1 MFYKLIRTRGI
12 SGHIAGFRHLPSRPG
27 RCQAPARPA
36 LDSSSSTSPLL
47 HLVSLFC
54 TSRNPPHS
62 FTRSVSL
69 DSSLLTQ
76 TAPYEAT
83 SALSL
88 RSNACAPTLLDIHDV
103 FDVHGKVHPLLYISL
118 LISHVAALYIFAR
131 GYCKA
136 AFPVAHILYWASCEQ
151 GRASARVPSLSSS
164 FTSSICTFPAPHLP
178 EAIGTSCISHLRIII
193 VFRGCFLSH
202 QERNCTYSSVQ
213 RNAICLLPPSLHC
226 GRHAV
231 GIFLQ
236 GSGSTCLIVG

>member
-12 SGHIAGFRHLPSRPG
+12 SGHIAGFRHLPPRPG

-36 LDSSSSTSPLL
+36 LDSSSSTSPRL

-69 DSSLLTQ
+69 GPSLLIQ

-83 SALSL
+83 SALNL
-88 RSNACAPTLLDIHDV
+88 RSNACAPTLLDIDDV
-103 FDVHGKVHPLLYISL
+103 FDVHRKAHPLLYISL
-118 LISHVAALYIFAR
+118 LISHVAALYIVAG
-131 GYCKA
+131 GYCKV
-136 AFPVAHILYWASCEQ
+136 AFPVAHILYWASGEQ

-178 EAIGTSCISHLRIII
+178 EAIGTSYISHLRIII
-193 VFRGCFLSH
+193 VFRAVFQAIKSGTV
-202 QERNCTYSSVQ
+202 RISSVQ

-226 GRHAV
+226 GRHAI

-236 GSGSTCLIVG
+236 GSGSACLIVG

>member
-12 SGHIAGFRHLPSRPG
+12 SGHIAGFRHLPPHPG

-62 FTRSVSL
+62 FTRSVPL
-69 DSSLLTQ
+69 GSSLLIQ

-83 SALSL
+83 SALNL
-88 RSNACAPTLLDIHDV
+88 RPNACAPTLLDIHDV
-103 FDVHGKVHPLLYISL
+103 FDVHRKVHLLLYISL
-118 LISHVAALYIFAR
+118 LISHVAALYIFAG

-136 AFPVAHILYWASCEQ
+136 AFPVAHILYWASGEQ

-164 FTSSICTFPAPHLP
+164 FTSPICTFPAPHLP
-178 EAIGTSCISHLRIII
+178 EAIGTSRICASSSFSGLFSKPSRAELY
-193 VFRGCFLSH
+193 VFPLFSATLF
-202 QERNCTYSSVQ
+202 
-213 RNAICLLPPSLHC
+213 
-226 GRHAV
+226 
-231 GIFLQ
+231 IFSRQ
-236 GSGSTCLIVG
+236 VCIVGGMQLAFPFRAPAQLVL